1 MDCCSNDA
9 DFLFRQA
16 FNVKQLKRLSQLT
29 DGSIK
34 QCNDE
39 RVACEQE
46 RSASVKL
53 IGNMLHDTVPVSND
67 EVCSCFFVLRLVTY
81 HNIVQLVLSIPQKE
95 EEKLRESTS
104 IDL

>member
-67 EVCSCFFVLRLVTY
+67 EVCSHSCRGYTVHLSHRCTATAVIFFHLF
-81 HNIVQLVLSIPQKE
+81 IS
-95 EEKLRESTS
+95 S
-104 IDL
+104 

>member
-1 MDCCSNDA
+1 M
-9 DFLFRQA
+9 
-16 FNVKQLKRLSQLT
+16 KQLKKLSQLT

-46 RSASVKL
+46 RSAFVKL

-67 EVCSCFFVLRLVTY
+67 EVCSHSCYPGVGVTSGK
-81 HNIVQLVLSIPQKE
+81 LSQRCTASFLHI
-95 EEKLRESTS
+95 
-104 IDL
+104 